1 MMGAASMDLKSWGS
15 SDPSLEAKAVAK
27 GVADSNAVSKVL
39 AFRWDR
45 KEDSLRLPPLVLA
58 SFYKDGATKR
68 DVLRGI
74 ATVYDPMGWYSPLTT
89 PAKLII
95 QELWWRNLGW
105 DDPIPSDLFE
115 WWISVATALE
125 NVQMTLP
132 RSYLGP
138 AQQCTMFMSL
148 LIPVN
153 GRTVRG
159 LVQSTTDPLLS
170 SCRRPK

>member
-45 KEDSLRLPPLVLA
+45 KVDSLWLPPRVLA

-74 ATVYDPMGWYSPLTT
+74 AMC
-89 PAKLII
+89 
-95 QELWWRNLGW
+95 
-105 DDPIPSDLFE
+105 
-115 WWISVATALE
+115 
-125 NVQMTLP
+125 MTQWAGIL
-132 RSYLGP
+132 
-138 AQQCTMFMSL
+138 C
-148 LIPVN
+148 
-153 GRTVRG
+153 
-159 LVQSTTDPLLS
+159 
-170 SCRRPK
+170 